1 MSFMTGLQLKHF
13 RKQKRWSQKVT
24 AGHLKLTQPYLSL
37 LETGNRP
44 LTEDL
49 TARAV
54 RVFGLPAANLPVKK
68 DLSRVS
74 ITADNC
80 LTKELS
86 AMGYSG
92 FSHVKPSSRLKNP
105 AEVLVS
111 ALGADKL
118 DARLVEALPWLV
130 AQVPETSWVKVIAA
144 AKVKDLQNRL
154 GFVTSLAR
162 AVAERRGEQKEVAR
176 LKRREDALAASRLL
190 KEDTL
195 CADSLTEAEK
205 RWIRQNRTAEAE
217 FWRVL
222 SDLKAEHLSYAG

>member
-1 MSFMTGLQLKHF
+1 MTGTQLKQF
-13 RKQKRWSQKVT
+13 RKQKRWSQK
-24 AGHLKLTQPYLSL
+24 AAAQRLQLTQPYLSL
-37 LETGNRP
+37 LENGTRP

-54 RVFGLPAANLPVKK
+54 RAFGLPAAHLPVKK
-68 DLSRVS
+68 DLSRVPV
-74 ITADNC
+74 ADDDC
-80 LTKELS
+80 LTKELT

-92 FSHVKPSSRLKNP
+92 FSHVRASPPSRLKNP

-111 ALGADKL
+111 ALGANKL
-118 DARLVEALPWLV
+118 DARVVEALPWLV
-130 AQVPETSWVKVIAA
+130 AQVPETSWSEVVRA

-154 GFVTSLAR
+154 GFVTSLAH
-162 AVAERRGEQKEVAR
+162 AVAERRGERKEAAR
-176 LKRREDALAASRLL
+176 LKRREDSLADSRLL

-195 CADSLTEAEK
+195 CADSMTESEK
-205 RWIRQNRTAEAE
+205 RWVRQNRTAEAE

>member
-1 MSFMTGLQLKHF
+1 MTGLQLRQF
-13 RKQKRWSQKVT
+13 RKQKRWSQEVA
-24 AGHLKLTQPYLSL
+24 AGHLNLTQPYLSL
-37 LETGNRP
+37 LEKGARP
-44 LTEDL
+44 LTDDL
-49 TARAV
+49 TVKAV
-54 RVFGLPAANLPVKK
+54 RVFGLAAATLPVKK

-74 ITADNC
+74 NTDEDS
-80 LTKELS
+80 LVKEL
-86 AMGYSG
+86 AAIGYSG

-105 AEVLVS
+105 AEVLVA
-111 ALGADKL
+111 ALGANEL

-130 AQVPETSWVKVIAA
+130 AQVSEASWGKVIAA

-162 AVAERRGEQKEVAR
+162 TAAERRGELKQAAR
-176 LKRREDALAASRLL
+176 LKRREDALAASRLF

-195 CADSLTEAEK
+195 CADSMTETEK
-205 RWIRQNRTAEAE
+205 KWIRQNRTAEAE